1 MPITT
6 EVVSSNPTQMRCTA
20 LCDKTCQWFA
30 TGQWFSPGTLV
41 SSTNKT
47 DHHDITEILL
57 KVTLNTISLTLYLH
71 MFFFKATPFLFFF
84 QYRFMDSTF
93 LGFETL
99 TLVPYEPN
107 LINYD
112 LLNTEQVSY
121 YFIGIFWFLYETY
134 KKKMRGDWHNCWH
147 YIYTLIY

>member
-1 MPITT
+1 
-6 EVVSSNPTQMRCTA
+6 
-20 LCDKTCQWFA
+20 
-30 TGQWFSPGTLV
+30 
-41 SSTNKT
+41 
-47 DHHDITEILL
+47 
-57 KVTLNTISLTLYLH
+57 
-71 MFFFKATPFLFFF
+71 MFFFKATTFLFFF

-121 YFIGIFWFLYETY
+121 YFIGIFWFLWDLQE
-134 KKKMRGDWHNCWH
+134 KNEGGGDWHNC
-147 YIYTLIY
+147 